1 MWGSSRMGLS
11 KLILLD
17 RRNRLG
23 GYMMILTNCYHNEIT
38 LKLLCKGR
46 NRLAA
51 NATLGVDDAQL
62 FGHHQDRV
70 RRL

>member
-1 MWGSSRMGLS
+1 MGLN

-23 GYMMILTNCYHNEIT
+23 GYMMILANGHLNEIT

-46 NRLAA
+46 NSLAA
-51 NATLGVDDAQL
+51 NNAPLGVDDAQL

-70 RRL
+70 IRL